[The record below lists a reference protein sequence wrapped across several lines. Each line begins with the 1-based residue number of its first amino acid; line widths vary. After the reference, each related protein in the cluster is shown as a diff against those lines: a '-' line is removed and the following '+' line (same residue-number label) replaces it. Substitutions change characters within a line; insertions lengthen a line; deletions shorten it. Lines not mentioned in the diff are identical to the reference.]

1 MTSASSNRRIK
12 PTAETR
18 FHIDYDWW
26 ARDERDL
33 RVYLLSH
40 LPPHQQELF
49 ANEEDDG
56 MIDWIDPE
64 TAEVTQVNGL
74 QMALQMAANNPDF
87 ITEQTSL
94 VDAVFR
100 VFLANNNT
108 PLTPNEL
115 SQAIGRPPRMIL
127 KTISGTRVYK
137 GIRPVTD

>member
-1 MTSASSNRRIK
+1 MTTATSNRRVK
-12 PTAETR
+12 PTAETH

-40 LPPHQQELF
+40 LPSQQQELF
-49 ANEEDDG
+49 ANNGDEG
-56 MIDWIDPE
+56 MVDWIDPA
-64 TAEVTQVNGL
+64 TAEVTRVNGL

-100 VFLANNNT
+100 VFLANNNA
-108 PLTPNEL
+108 PLTPNEI
-115 SQAIGRPPRMIL
+115 SEAIGRQPGMIL
-127 KTISGTRVYK
+127 KTIAGTRVYK
-137 GIRPVTD
+137 GIRPVTE

>member
-1 MTSASSNRRIK
+1 MTSATSNQRIK

-40 LPPHQQELF
+40 LPPNQQELF
-49 ANEEDDG
+49 ASEDDG
-56 MIDWIDPE
+56 GTVDWIDPE

-74 QMALQMAANNPDF
+74 QMALQMAASEPDF

-100 VFLANNNT
+100 VFLANNNA
-108 PLTPNEL
+108 PLTPNQIAE
-115 SQAIGRPPRMIL
+115 AIGRSPHMIL
-127 KTISGTRVYK
+127 KTISGMRVYK
-137 GIRPVTD
+137 GIRPVSE